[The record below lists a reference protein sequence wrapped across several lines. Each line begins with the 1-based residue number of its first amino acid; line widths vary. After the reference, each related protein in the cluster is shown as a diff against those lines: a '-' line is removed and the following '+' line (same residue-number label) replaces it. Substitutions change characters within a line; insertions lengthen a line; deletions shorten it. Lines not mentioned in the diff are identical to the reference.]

1 MTRTRTTVAGG
12 VSLAELRVWMLLVAG
27 FAYWGN
33 VVRTARSDGAAGLGY
48 VLDGVLQ
55 NGAFAAASWALIVAW
70 AAGAGPARRASA
82 GQIAAAAALCLLG
95 AMPSRQTAI
104 LVLIGL
110 GVQLA
115 RPAGTRTGRKVAV
128 LLFALAFDSAWT
140 SPYLLALHAAVATLD
155 ARAVQGLLHAAGV
168 GAGRYGNLIA
178 GATPG
183 FGIEILARCASS
195 YPFGGVC
202 LAFVVTLLYQGRF
215 PRRRD
220 LPWLVASLAASV
232 VLTEVRLSWMALG
245 DADYLWLHEGSG
257 VTLYTLAA
265 VACAVLFPLLAARGG
280 GRAGGSRVG
289 AGA

>member
-1 MTRTRTTVAGG
+1 M
-12 VSLAELRVWMLLVAG
+12 AELRVWVLLVAG

-33 VVRTARSDGAAGLGY
+33 VVRTARHGGAAGLDY
-48 VLDGVLQ
+48 VLEGVLQ
-55 NGAFAAASWALIVAW
+55 NGAFAAAAWALIAAW
-70 AAGAGPARRASA
+70 AVGAGPARRASA
-82 GQIAAAAALCLLG
+82 GQLAAAAALCLLG
-95 AMPSRQTAI
+95 AVPSRQTAI

-115 RPAGTRTGRKVAV
+115 RPAGTRTGRKVAA

-140 SPYLLALHAAVATLD
+140 SPYLLPLHAAVAPLD
-155 ARAVQGLLHAAGV
+155 ARAIQGLLHAAGV
-168 GAGRYGNLIA
+168 GVSGYGNLVA

-202 LAFVVTLLYQGRF
+202 LAFVVTMLYQGRF

-232 VLTEVRLSWMALG
+232 VLTELRLSWMALG
-245 DADYLWLHEGSG
+245 EADFVWLHDGDG
-257 VTLYTLAA
+257 VTLYTLVA
-265 VACAVLFPLLAARGG
+265 VAFAVLFPLLAARRGG
-280 GRAGGSRVG
+280 G
-289 AGA
+289 AGATP